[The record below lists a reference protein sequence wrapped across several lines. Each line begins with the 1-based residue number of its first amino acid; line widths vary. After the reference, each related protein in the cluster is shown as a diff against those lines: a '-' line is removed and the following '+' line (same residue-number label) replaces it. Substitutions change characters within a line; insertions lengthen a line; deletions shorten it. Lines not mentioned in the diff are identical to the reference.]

1 MYRVLVL
8 GGYGNFGTRI
18 SKTLAVVPYI
28 QILIAGRNLDK
39 ANKLIA
45 QLNDGRHV
53 ALTLDQDSDQ
63 FTKELGDLDID
74 CLIHT
79 SGPYQGLSYTVAEAC
94 VNTNTHY
101 IDLPDGREFVAGF
114 TRLNKIAK
122 EKNVLLVTGAS
133 TLPGLSSAVIKKFR
147 EEFTSIESIRMC
159 ISPGN
164 KAPRGESTI
173 AAVLSYCANQ

>member
-1 MYRVLVL
+1 ML

-18 SKTLAVVPYI
+18 SKSLATAPNI
-28 QILIAGRNLDK
+28 QLLIAGRNLDK
-39 ANKLIA
+39 ANIWIA
-45 QLNDGRHV
+45 ELNDSRHV

-63 FTKELGDLDID
+63 FIKELADLDID

-79 SGPYQGLSYTVAEAC
+79 SGPYQGSSYTVAEAC

-101 IDLPDGREFVAGF
+101 IDLSDGREFINGF
-114 TRLNKIAK
+114 TKLNKISK

-133 TLPGLSSAVIKKFR
+133 TLPGLSFAVIKKFR
-147 EEFTSIESIRMC
+147 EELASIESIRIC

-164 KAPRGESTI
+164 KAPARRIYNCCGFI
-173 AAVLSYCANQ
+173 ILR